1 MQYSLLLFLFF
12 LMSNI
17 TYICPFQNICQ
28 EFIDLELEEQKSCSQ
43 NDSDCDP
50 LESNREWTEIVRQA
64 SQELEDEQKNTK
76 ALPVESDYDP
86 LESNREWTEIVRQ
99 ASEELKNQQSQNYYE
114 NKFNN
119 DDEDNDGSCKIIRP
133 TFTHP
138 TKPLIIKP
146 DYIPLDDIIN
156 PDNTPDNEKVSEPH
170 PIAEIILGSGLA
182 AIGAVSLYKALE
194 TFLQSQVS
202 TSDALSFGV
211 KSIFG
216 ALAFR
221 IGYNLLTDPQN
232 KQELINVLKRIPSLK
247 RLAL

>member
-1 MQYSLLLFLFF
+1 MQHSFLLFLFF
-12 LMSNI
+12 LISNI
-17 TYICPFQNICQ
+17 TYIYPFQDICQ
-28 EFIDLELEEQKSCSQ
+28 EFIDLELKEQAPCSQ
-43 NDSDCDP
+43 DDSDYDP

-99 ASEELKNQQSQNYYE
+99 ASEELKNQESQNNDYE
-114 NKFNN
+114 E
-119 DDEDNDGSCKIIRP
+119 DDVSSYKIIHSK
-133 TFTHP
+133 FTHP

-156 PDNTPDNEKVSEPH
+156 PDNTADEQAVSEPH
-170 PIAEIILGSGLA
+170 PIAEIIVGSGLA
-182 AIGAVSLYKALE
+182 GIGAVSLYKAFE
-194 TFLQSQVS
+194 TFLKSQVS

-211 KSIFG
+211 KIVLG

-221 IGYNLLTDPQN
+221 IGYNLLTNPQN
-232 KQELINVLKRIPSLK
+232 KQELINLLKKIPGLK
-247 RLAL
+247 RLVH